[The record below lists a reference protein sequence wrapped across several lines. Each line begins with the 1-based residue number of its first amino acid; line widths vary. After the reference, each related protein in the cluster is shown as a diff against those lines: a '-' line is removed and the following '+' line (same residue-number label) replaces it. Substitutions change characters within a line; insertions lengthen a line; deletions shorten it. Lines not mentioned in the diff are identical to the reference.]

1 MNLAKKN
8 TGNALFVV
16 VVLLLLAS
24 VMSLFAMNV
33 GVFEQRASGND
44 VRAKLVNE
52 VAEAGLAQGM
62 EYLRE
67 NSTLLTTIAGNWE
80 KCTATDTSFP
90 CGSILEESKVKVV
103 AADGT
108 VTLEDMQ
115 RRSSMYYWKGGVGHD
130 FDASGAVTAAS
141 WETRMLPI
149 ANAITTTN
157 GFPVNYGVGAVL
169 CRVAFKDS
177 ESDPTE
183 CTDDDSKA
191 SPSSVI
197 TLVSVGSL
205 PTESAR
211 TTLTQT
217 VGSYNILNNPPNKP
231 PILAAGSVNIT
242 GGIQIVTNP
251 NAGGAGVP
259 VSVWTRKDLTKTGT
273 PNTCYIDE
281 FLRYGAKNN
290 SPPTLEG
297 TSKIEV
303 CDTCKCPSEHSISY
317 QNSGSLQQEGMDILD
332 VELPN
337 TGINR
342 NVLPE
347 EFPCDLF
354 ENVFRVKAWE
364 NLEDLDDNFCETKIM
379 TTYKNPNTGASV
391 SMGVDEA
398 FLYTNAARIIP
409 RDTAAEDL
417 LKPSQELT
425 FQPGEW
431 TYPSETAS
439 GLVWC
444 QKDCGLEPG
453 TQMGSPDKP
462 VLLVIDGLAD
472 IKGRVFGM
480 IFVRSTGNTLA
491 PDTGGDATLKM
502 TGPATVY
509 GTIIIQGEVTHAQG
523 TAAVI
528 HSKGVLTN
536 LDNDPG
542 FDKFGGVPGGWA
554 DDRVSY

>member
-1 MNLAKKN
+1 MTMAKKN

-90 CGSILEESKVKVV
+90 CGSILQTSTVKVV

-108 VTLEDMQ
+108 VSTEVMQ
-115 RRSSMYYWKGGVGHD
+115 RRSSMYYWKGGSHD
-130 FDASGAVTAAS
+130 FDASGGTAG

-149 ANAITTTN
+149 ANAITATN

-169 CRVAFKDS
+169 CRVAYKVNA
-177 ESDPTE
+177 SDPTQ
-183 CTDDDSKA
+183 CTDDASKA

-217 VGSYNILNNPPNKP
+217 VGSYNILNNPPGKP
-231 PILAAGSVNIT
+231 PILAAGSVDIR
-242 GGIQIVTNP
+242 GGMQIVTNP

-259 VSVWTRKDLTKTGT
+259 VSVWTRKNLDKTGT

-281 FLRYGAKNN
+281 FLRYGAKNS

-303 CDTCKCPSEHSISY
+303 CDTCSCPSEHSISY
-317 QNSGSLQQEGMDILD
+317 QNSGNLQQEGMDILD
-332 VELPN
+332 VDSN

-342 NVLPE
+342 DVLPE

-354 ENVFRVKAWE
+354 ENVFRVKAW
-364 NLEDLDDNFCETKIM
+364 NDNDGDNFCETKIM
-379 TTYKNPNTGASV
+379 TTYKNPTTGVSV
-391 SMGVDEA
+391 SMGVDQA
-398 FLYTNAARIIP
+398 FLYTNAAKIMAA
-409 RDTAAEDL
+409 DAAATAL
-417 LKPSQELT
+417 LKPGQVPTLA
-425 FQPGEW
+425 
-431 TYPSETAS
+431 YPSAAAS
-439 GLVWC
+439 GLLWC
-444 QKDCGLEPG
+444 QTGCDIGSNRQL
-453 TQMGSPDKP
+453 GSPDNP
-462 VLLVIDGLAD
+462 VLLVIDGPAS
-472 IKGRVFGM
+472 IQGRVFGM
-480 IFVRSTGNTLA
+480 IFLRSTGNTLA
-491 PDTGGDATLKM
+491 PGTGGDATLEM
-502 TGPATVY
+502 NAGATVY
-509 GTIIIQGEVTHAQG
+509 GTIIIQGEVTKANG

-528 HSKGVLTN
+528 YNKRVLIN
-536 LDNDPG
+536 LDNNPAN
-542 FDKFGGVPGGWA
+542 DKFGGVPGGWA